1 MKNRSLKFRLIW
13 FITSIIILMAM
24 LNVYSIFTSKTIE
37 TQYKEMINNMYN
49 INQIGTD
56 INLSVSYF
64 DNYMSSK
71 T

>member
-1 MKNRSLKFRLIW
+1 
-13 FITSIIILMAM
+13 MAM
-24 LNVYSIFTSKTIE
+24 LNMYSIFVSKNIE

-56 INLSVSYF
+56 INLSVFYF

-71 T
+71 TQSNLDYYNKYLFDARTKLKF